1 MKVKTRLFGEI
12 EVADEKIIVLV
23 GGLIG
28 FPDMKKYTLIFDSD
42 KEEKGNI
49 MWLQS
54 LDETDFAMP
63 VMMPNV
69 VVPEYNPVINDELL
83 TPLGELTDENTYVLT
98 TVRVPADDPKKATI
112 NLKAPIIINTDTCL
126 GSQLIVDKDEDM
138 RFPIYEAL
146 HKEGGR

>member
-1 MKVKTRLFGEI
+1 MRVVTRLFGEI
-12 EVADEKIIVLV
+12 EVADDKVIVLI

-28 FPDMKKYTLIFDSD
+28 FPDMKKYTLIFDSE
-42 KEEKGNI
+42 KENKGNI

-54 LDETDFAMP
+54 LDEPEFAMP
-63 VMMPNV
+63 VMMPNIV
-69 VVPEYNPVINDELL
+69 KPDYNPVIDDELL
-83 TPLGELTDENTYVLT
+83 SPLGELVDDNTYVLT

-138 RFPIYEAL
+138 RYPIYEAL
-146 HKEGGR
+146 HQEGGR